1 MPIVTEDM
9 DSAFQTAGAN
19 PGLEVW
25 CIENQRLVSVSNSSH
40 GKLYTG
46 SAYLVFNV
54 RYCSLYF
61 PIDPFNFM
69 KNLMAIS
76 QLKSKVSTIIFI
88 IFSSFCYPFLK
99 LNPLL
104 LWPPSS

>member
-46 SAYLVFNV
+46 SAYLVFN
-54 RYCSLYF
+54 YDIHYWLGNEAKK
-61 PIDPFNFM
+61 I
-69 KNLMAIS
+69 L
-76 QLKSKVSTIIFI
+76 L
-88 IFSSFCYPFLK
+88 
-99 LNPLL
+99 PLL
-104 LWPPSS
+104 GGQILRRYSLDK